1 MGRKKGKRAVT
12 LCLAGILALLGSGCS
27 GNIALPEASGESEA
41 AVGRTAENHLEAV
54 QQLGK
59 IRIGI
64 SADYAPFAFEISEE
78 DGEIQYGGSDIELG
92 NYIAEKLGVEVE
104 YVEMDFE
111 ACMDAVGE
119 GSVDLVLLGMLPES
133 ERAEKMDFT
142 DVYYKPGKQVLLIKE
157 TQKAKYAELEDFAG
171 KTVAAQYGSLQ
182 AQLVVEQLP
191 ASYLELTESS
201 YGAVLMLRLGAAAG
215 AVLDEAMA
223 RKVLKE
229 RPELMVSGAELSCE
243 SKGIVGGVGKGETGL
258 LAEVNAIIEEVVE
271 ENLYFEWLDT
281 ANEQAMTLQE
291 TTH

>member
-1 MGRKKGKRAVT
+1 MGRKGKRAAAF
-12 LCLAGILALLGSGCS
+12 CLAGILALLGSGCS
-27 GNIALPEASGESEA
+27 GNISLPESSRESEA
-41 AVGRTAENHLEAV
+41 AVQRTAGNYLEAV

-64 SADYAPFAFEISEE
+64 SADYAPFAFEIPEE
-78 DGEIQYGGSDIELG
+78 AGELPYGGSDIELG
-92 NYIAEKLGVEVE
+92 TYIAQKLGVEAE
-104 YVEMDFE
+104 FVEMDFE
-111 ACMDAVGE
+111 ACMDAVEE

-133 ERAEKMDFT
+133 DRAEKMDFT

-157 TQKAKYAELEDFAG
+157 SQKAKYTEPEDFAG

-191 ASYLELTESS
+191 ASYLELTESF
-201 YGAVLMLRLGAAAG
+201 YGAVLMLRLGTAAG

-229 RPELMVSGAELSCE
+229 RPELVISGAELSYD
-243 SKGIVGGVGKGETGL
+243 SKGIVGGVVKGETGL
-258 LAEVNAIIEEVVE
+258 LAQVNAIIEEVVE
-271 ENLYFEWLDT
+271 DSLYFEWLDA

-291 TTH
+291 ATH

>member
-1 MGRKKGKRAVT
+1 MGRKGKRAAAF
-12 LCLAGILALLGSGCS
+12 CLAGIMALLGSGCS
-27 GNIALPEASGESEA
+27 GNISLPEASRESEA
-41 AVGRTAENHLEAV
+41 AVQRTAGNYLEAV

-64 SADYAPFAFEISEE
+64 SADYAPFAFEIPEE
-78 DGEIQYGGSDIELG
+78 TGELPYGGSDIELG
-92 NYIAEKLGVEVE
+92 TYIAQKLGVEAE
-104 YVEMDFE
+104 FVEMDFE
-111 ACMDAVGE
+111 ACMDAVEE

-191 ASYLELTESS
+191 ASYLELTESF
-201 YGAVLMLRLGAAAG
+201 YGAVLMLRIGTAAG

-229 RPELMVSGAELSCE
+229 RPELVISGAELSYD
-243 SKGIVGGVGKGETGL
+243 SKGIVGGVVKGETGL
-258 LAEVNAIIEEVVE
+258 LAQVNAIIEEVLE
-271 ENLYFEWLDT
+271 ENLYFEWLDA
-281 ANEQAMTLQE
+281 ANERAMTLQE
-291 TTH
+291 ATH